1 MLPRVDIA
9 GIRPVTPIGP
19 ASAVVTLTDARQE
32 TVSRLAQIVLGQQLQ
47 ATVLSKLDDG
57 SFLVRVADATARMNL
72 PISAKAGD
80 ALLLTLTSTS
90 SRPTFLLEQPALPG
104 AIVNTTVSA
113 TGRLID
119 QLLQSAR
126 QTGAPT
132 ALQGT
137 APLLPATAA
146 NANASQIMPA
156 LRDAVTFSGLFY
168 ESHLAQW
175 VAGKRSL
182 PQLMREPQAQA
193 GKLLLAQAG
202 QAVRSEPL
210 PRAETIGTQSAQL
223 IPQQLDTLE
232 NQRVAWRGE
241 LWPGQPLEWEISKDA
256 AQGGAHDTA
265 PIEASWHSVVRFELP
280 LLGKVTGSLRLVG
293 QRLQLQ
299 LRTET
304 DGAALALRT
313 HSAQLADA
321 LGAAGTSLESLTVKR
336 DVSE

>member
-1 MLPRVDIA
+1 MLPRADIT
-9 GIRPVTPIGP
+9 GIRPVTPIAP
-19 ASAVVTLTDARQE
+19 ASAVVTLADARQE
-32 TVSRLAQIVLGQQLQ
+32 AVGRLAHIILGQQVQ
-47 ATVLSKLDDG
+47 ATVLSALDDG

-72 PISAKAGD
+72 PANAKPGD

-90 SRPTFLLEQPALPG
+90 PRPTFLLEQPAISG
-104 AIVNTTVSA
+104 ATVNTTVSA

-132 ALQGT
+132 SLQGN
-137 APLLPATAA
+137 APLLPAASA
-146 NANASQIMPA
+146 NPGQIMPA
-156 LRDAVTFSGLFY
+156 LRDAVAFSGLFY

-182 PQLMREPQAQA
+182 PELMREPQTQA
-193 GKLLLAQAG
+193 SKLLLPDTAQIL
-202 QAVRSEPL
+202 RTEPL
-210 PRAETIGTQSAQL
+210 PRAEALSPQSAQL

-241 LWPGQPLEWEISKDA
+241 LWPGQALEWEISKDA
-256 AQGGAHDTA
+256 PQDGAPDTLETE
-265 PIEASWHSVVRFELP
+265 PSWHSVVRFELP
-280 LLGKVTGSLRLVG
+280 LLGKVTGSIRLAG
-293 QRLQLQ
+293 QRLQMQ

-313 HSAQLADA
+313 HGAQLAEA
-321 LGAAGTSLESLTVKR
+321 LGAAGANLESLTIKR
-336 DVSE
+336 DAPSK